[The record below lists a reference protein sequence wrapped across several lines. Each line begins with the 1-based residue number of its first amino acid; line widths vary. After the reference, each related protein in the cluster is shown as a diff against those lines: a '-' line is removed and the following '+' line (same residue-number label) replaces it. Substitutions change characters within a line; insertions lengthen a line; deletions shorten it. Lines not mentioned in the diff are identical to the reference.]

1 MKNSDYCRESL
12 PAGFRQEGTLT
23 GEVGAGIRVFH
34 YCDDVLFVS
43 DPSGTSDTLDAAG
56 FRRVFRVAVA
66 HLLAVLGFPR
76 LLHQLINP
84 DLFVLFD
91 Q

>member
-12 PAGFRQEGTLT
+12 PTGFRQEVTPT
-23 GEVGAGIRVFH
+23 GEVGAGIRVLH
-34 YCDDVLFVS
+34 YCDDVLLVS
-43 DPSGTSDTLDAAG
+43 DPSGTSDTSDAAG
-56 FRRVFRVAVA
+56 LRRVFQVAVA

>member
-1 MKNSDYCRESL
+1 MKNSDYCREFL
-12 PAGFRQEGTLT
+12 PTGFRQEDTST
-23 GEVGAGIRVFH
+23 GEIGAGIRVLH
-34 YCDDVLFVS
+34 YCDDVLLVS
-43 DPSGTSDTLDAAG
+43 DLSGTSDTSDAAG
-56 FRRVFRVAVA
+56 LRRVFQVAVA

-91 Q
+91 